1 MLGTYTT
8 DLGTIHHAT
17 ALAVVATTERPN
29 EPTPPAAD
37 FIPPS
42 IRALYSDATWEGC
55 AVQGITKRFVQI
67 VSTQFDQYK
76 IEIAIAPHDP
86 LWNGMVSEIVANPL
100 IASWSYTGE
109 RISEG
114 KIALLLR

>member
-29 EPTPPAAD
+29 EPTPPATD
-37 FIPPS
+37 FIPPT
-42 IRALYSDATWEGC
+42 IRSLYGDGDWEGC
-55 AVQGITKRFVQI
+55 ALPGITKRFVQI
-67 VSTQFDQYK
+67 TSTEFDQYR

-86 LWNGMVSEIVANPL
+86 LWNQVISEIANDPRL
-100 IASWSYTGE
+100 TSWSYTGE
-109 RISEG
+109 RITEG
-114 KIALLLR
+114 KIKLILR